1 MKLDL
6 HIHTCYS
13 YDCLLSLQELTKA
26 VSHRGLDGIA
36 VLDHD
41 EIEGALRLRD
51 TAPFDVIV
59 GEEIGTSEGGIAGL
73 FLKERIPPHLTA
85 EETVERIHR
94 QGGLVLVPHPLSRGV
109 PGRIRGNKLRQI
121 LGQVDILEGYNARAP
136 LAADDEAVRRL
147 AAECGIATS
156 AGSDAHWSCEVG
168 RAWTE
173 VEPAGSPD
181 AFLARL
187 RQAQLRHTSKTPY
200 LLAALTIAVIAPRTL
215 ARWVSTVVEA
225 AT

>member
-13 YDCLLSLQELTKA
+13 YDCLLSLKELERA
-26 VSHRGLDGIA
+26 VSRRGLDGIA

-41 EIEGALRLRD
+41 EIEGARRLRD
-51 TAPFDVIV
+51 HAPFEVIV
-59 GEEIGTSEGGIAGL
+59 GEEIGTSDGGIAGL
-73 FLKERIPPHLTA
+73 FLRERIPPHLTA
-85 EETVERIHR
+85 DETVDRIHH

-109 PGRIRGNKLRQI
+109 PGRIQASKLHNI

-136 LAADDEAVRRL
+136 LAADDAAVRQL
-147 AAECGIATS
+147 AAGCGIATS

-173 VEPAGSPD
+173 VEPARDAD
-181 AFLARL
+181 AFLAQL
-187 RQAQLRHTSKTPY
+187 RQGQLRYGRKTPY
-200 LLAALTIAVIAPRTL
+200 AVAALTIAVIAPRTL
-215 ARWVSTVVEA
+215 QHLVRA
-225 AT
+225 AAIRAD